1 VTLPICSVVSGDL
14 GRCVGT
20 IWKCNQSPDAR
31 GSSGQL
37 RPGLAARPRR
47 EASRRRRRLGI
58 TDGSFT
64 EVLEGA
70 LDEQQE
76 VITGVTAP
84 GRQPAGS
91 AGGPR
96 LRF

>member
-1 VTLPICSVVSGDL
+1 M
-14 GRCVGT
+14 
-20 IWKCNQSPDAR
+20 
-31 GSSGQL
+31 
-37 RPGLAARPRR
+37 PGAPP
-47 EASRRRRRLGI
+47 ASRGQVWLLGPGGKPHVARRRLGI

-84 GRQPAGS
+84 GQQSAGS